1 MALDIIPKL
10 PIIYD
15 EPFGDSSQIPTILVS
30 QLAGSYVKVCL
41 SGDGG
46 DELFGGYNRHIWS
59 ETIFNLLNDSII
71 LQKLIKNIFLRLSTN
86 NWNKFYKALS
96 FLLPNALKV
105 NNFGEKLYKI
115 LKLQILILKKI
126 FILN

>member
-1 MALDIIPKL
+1 MVW
-10 PIIYD
+10 
-15 EPFGDSSQIPTILVS
+15 DSSQIPTILVS

-71 LQKLIKNIFLRLSTN
+71 LQKLIKIYFFDFHQTIGIIFI
-86 NWNKFYKALS
+86 KFYHFFYLMH
-96 FLLPNALKV
+96 
-105 NNFGEKLYKI
+105 
-115 LKLQILILKKI
+115 
-126 FILN
+126 